1 MSTIT
6 KGPASWPP
14 SAARVPRSSRPRGR
28 SCEDPGTGPRLVFN
42 RMNGRRPPAPS
53 PSLEGTQETHTLAHE
68 ENGRFVSRA
77 WQQVEQQLGG
87 GPAGESGL
95 APVQSVERMPNSRLH
110 NPVPIDLGEWWAQQF
125 LVGIT
130 SCA

>member
-1 MSTIT
+1 
-6 KGPASWPP
+6 
-14 SAARVPRSSRPRGR
+14 
-28 SCEDPGTGPRLVFN
+28 
-42 RMNGRRPPAPS
+42 MNGRRPPAPS

-77 WQQVEQQLGG
+77 WQQMEQQLGG

-110 NPVPIDLGEWWAQQF
+110 NPVPIDLVSEP
-125 LVGIT
+125 T
-130 SCA
+130 EDRSCVVFTFVSAAHTQLSDTE